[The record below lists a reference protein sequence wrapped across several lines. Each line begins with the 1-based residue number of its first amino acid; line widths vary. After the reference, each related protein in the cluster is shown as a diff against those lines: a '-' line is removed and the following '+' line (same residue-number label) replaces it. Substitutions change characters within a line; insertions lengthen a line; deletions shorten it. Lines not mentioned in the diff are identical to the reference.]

1 MFKEKAKYIS
11 KNFLLP
17 IFLVLFVA
25 GRSVLLVHSFS
36 HQEFDQGI
44 SGSKKTQ
51 QVTIQD
57 KNILEKIIFFH
68 SGNSSDSSKKAAD
81 CSLCALSNLQNQVLF
96 SAVFAFAITAFY
108 LAFISRDF
116 NRVKFSY
123 LLSSYSSRAP
133 PQVS

>member
-1 MFKEKAKYIS
+1 MF
-11 KNFLLP
+11 
-17 IFLVLFVA
+17 FVA

-44 SGSKKTQ
+44 NGSKKTQ

-81 CSLCALSNLQNQVLF
+81 CSLCVFLSNLQNQVLF

-116 NRVKFSY
+116 NRVKLFY
-123 LLSSYSSRAP
+123 PLSSYSSRAP

>member
-17 IFLVLFVA
+17 ILLVIFVA

-36 HQEFDQGI
+36 HQEFNQGI
-44 SGSKKTQ
+44 NGSKKIQ

-57 KNILEKIIFFH
+57 KNILEKIIFVH
-68 SGNSSDSSKKAAD
+68 SGNSSDSAKKAAD
-81 CSLCALSNLQNQVLF
+81 CSLCTLSNLQNQVLF
-96 SAVFAFAITAFY
+96 SSAFAFVVMAFY

-116 NRVKFSY
+116 NRVKLSY
-123 LLSSYSSRAP
+123 LLFSYSSRAP

>member
-1 MFKEKAKYIS
+1 VFKEKAKYIS

-17 IFLVLFVA
+17 ILLVIFVA

-36 HQEFDQGI
+36 HQEFNQGI
-44 SGSKKTQ
+44 NGSKKIQ

-57 KNILEKIIFFH
+57 KNILEKIIFVH
-68 SGNSSDSSKKAAD
+68 SGNSSDSAKKAAD
-81 CSLCALSNLQNQVLF
+81 CSLCTLSNLQNQVLF
-96 SAVFAFAITAFY
+96 SSAFAFVVMAFY

-116 NRVKFSY
+116 NRVKLSY
-123 LLSSYSSRAP
+123 LLFSYSSRAP